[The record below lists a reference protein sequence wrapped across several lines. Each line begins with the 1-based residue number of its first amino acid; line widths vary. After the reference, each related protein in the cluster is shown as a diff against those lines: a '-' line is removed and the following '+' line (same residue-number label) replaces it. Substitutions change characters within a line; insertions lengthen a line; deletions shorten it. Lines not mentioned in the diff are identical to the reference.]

1 MNKKFKLA
9 LLISLG
15 CSGTFAQS
23 HLIVATADSDKS
35 FDLESVDRITFTESQ
50 MNVTLMGGETEN
62 FDFSEILKMYFGD
75 NGGVEM
81 ATADDSMQLIAAERG
96 SRLSLKGVEQPQ
108 DTYVFNSSG
117 TLLLLQ
123 KQWDGSMLDVSSF
136 PAGTYLLVSGNK
148 AFKFIKQ

>member
-15 CSGTFAQS
+15 CSGTYAQS

-75 NGGVEM
+75 IGG
-81 ATADDSMQLIAAERG
+81 G
-96 SRLSLKGVEQPQ
+96 
-108 DTYVFNSSG
+108 
-117 TLLLLQ
+117 
-123 KQWDGSMLDVSSF
+123 
-136 PAGTYLLVSGNK
+136 
-148 AFKFIKQ
+148 